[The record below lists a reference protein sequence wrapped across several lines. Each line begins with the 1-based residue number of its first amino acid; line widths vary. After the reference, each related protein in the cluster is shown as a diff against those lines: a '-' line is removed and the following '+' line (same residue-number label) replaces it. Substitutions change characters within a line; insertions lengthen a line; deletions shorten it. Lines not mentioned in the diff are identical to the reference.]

1 MLVTNSSDLIE
12 LVNSESRVMLLYAT
26 SDEANF
32 ILKAAN
38 EYKIIGENYVWV
50 VTQSV
55 IENLQTPLQY
65 PVGMLG
71 EFCFYI
77 FSSRRGSRGV
87 RPPLSSFHGT
97 SIDTG
102 PDRLL
107 LLGGTKEENFLS
119 LFRKE

>member
-1 MLVTNSSDLIE
+1 MSRLYQYYTLEFYPFARYILVYRFTLLNAVLVTNASDLIE

-32 ILKAAN
+32 ILKAAD

-55 IENLQTPLQY
+55 IEHLRTPLQF

-71 EFCFYI
+71 
-77 FSSRRGSRGV
+77 
-87 RPPLSSFHGT
+87 
-97 SIDTG
+97 
-102 PDRLL
+102 
-107 LLGGTKEENFLS
+107 K
-119 LFRKE
+119 

>member
-1 MLVTNSSDLIE
+1 MRKDKFVRINTFNSLIRRVFVYRFTLLNAILVTNASDLIE

-32 ILKAAN
+32 ILKAAD

-55 IENLQTPLQY
+55 IENLRTPLQF

-71 EFCFYI
+71 KF
-77 FSSRRGSRGV
+77 
-87 RPPLSSFHGT
+87 
-97 SIDTG
+97 
-102 PDRLL
+102 
-107 LLGGTKEENFLS
+107 
-119 LFRKE
+119 